1 MNNDWRIRPSCL
13 LLLLLLLLLAE
24 TRTRGDSLLLL
35 LLLHDLS
42 GHCVAD
48 LAADL
53 LLLGDDRRRHRLVHH
68 HLGAGLGVLE
78 QLRLEPVDQ
87 LLDADLRQ
95 ELPIPVLLVTLLLL
109 LLFLLSLLPPLLV
122 VGVVLK
128 LRTEKE

>member
-13 LLLLLLLLLAE
+13 LLLLLLLAK
-24 TRTRGDSLLLL
+24 TRTRDPL

-109 LLFLLSLLPPLLV
+109 LLFLLPSLLV